1 MGCLSPS
8 LTTQLIDRDFL
19 GPMFYLWRTIIP
31 VGMILSASNTHFRS
45 MTSFENVYLGSS
57 KEVLMKTTWLVVVSL
72 ILGIA
77 PGSISHAAR
86 GEIKLIG
93 APEGA
98 RNRTRMPVD
107 VVGDVIIVGVHD
119 VDVNNIPG
127 AGRIYTRNRKKW
139 EQGAELIA
147 HDRNLDQAKPG
158 QSGFGFAV
166 SISGRPGRTSADYA
180 IIGAPGDDGAAQNA
194 GAAYI
199 YAFNGKDWKQE
210 AKLTAGD
217 AEAGDAFGFVVSVN
231 GTTAVVGAPKA
242 DIGAAKNA
250 GAGYV
255 FLRDANRWKQHAKL
269 IPKDLARS
277 DALGE
282 AVDIQEDT
290 VIVGAPGHTHGG
302 VRFAGAVY
310 VFVRDRDAWREQAK
324 LTADDAAPSDRFGV
338 SVDIEGDTVIVGSLL
353 HDADGKKDAGA
364 AYIFVHN
371 GTTWTQQAKLI
382 APGKKKGDH
391 FGAGV
396 ATTGKIAVVGAPLRE
411 EGGLGAGAAY
421 SFVNV
426 DGVWKNA
433 KMVVPDDAAAN
444 LVFGSTI
451 AISGDTIVVASGAA
465 PEVAAGFGNGTAAY
479 VYSGEEH
486 FGTPPFAVDP
496 FGLKIERLGQVK
508 RTALFQNFPNPFNP
522 ETWLPYRL
530 ATESPVTLCIYNIRG
545 QLVRALD
552 LGAQKAGD
560 YRNRETA
567 AYWDG
572 RDIAGEMVSSG
583 AYFYTLQAGTF
594 QSTRR
599 MLILK

>member
-1 MGCLSPS
+1 
-8 LTTQLIDRDFL
+8 
-19 GPMFYLWRTIIP
+19 
-31 VGMILSASNTHFRS
+31 
-45 MTSFENVYLGSS
+45 
-57 KEVLMKTTWLVVVSL
+57 MKTYWFIVVTL

-77 PGSISHAAR
+77 AGTTIHAAD

-93 APEGA
+93 APEGK

-107 VVGDVIIVGVHD
+107 VTGDVIIVGVHD

-127 AGRIYTRNRKKW
+127 AGRIYTLNRKKW
-139 EQGAELIA
+139 EQGGELIA

-166 SISGRPGRTSADYA
+166 SISGRAGRTHADYA

-199 YAFNGKDWKQE
+199 YAFNGKEWNQE
-210 AKLTAGD
+210 VKLTAAD
-217 AEAGDAFGFVVSVN
+217 AAAGDAFGFVVSVD
-231 GTTAVVGAPKA
+231 GTTAVVGAPKS
-242 DIGAAKNA
+242 DVGAAKNT
-250 GAGYV
+250 GAAFV
-255 FLRDANRWKQHAKL
+255 FVRDANRWKQHAKL

-302 VRFAGAVY
+302 VRFAGAVF
-310 VFVRDRDAWREQAK
+310 VFEREGDSWNEQAK
-324 LTADDAAPSDRFGV
+324 LTAEDAAASDRFGV
-338 SVDIEGDTVIVGSLL
+338 TVDIEGDIVIVGSLL
-353 HDADGKKDAGA
+353 HDAGRKKDAGA
-364 AYIFVHN
+364 AYVFARN
-371 GTTWTQQAKLI
+371 GISWTQQAKLI

-396 ATTGKIAVVGAPLRE
+396 ATTGKIAVVGAPRRE

-421 SFVNV
+421 SFVNI
-426 DGVWKNA
+426 DGAWKNA
-433 KMVVPDDAAAN
+433 ATVVPENAGPN

-451 AISGDTIVVASGAA
+451 AISGDTVVIAGGAA
-465 PEVAAGFGNGTAAY
+465 PEAGAGFGNGTAAY

-486 FGTPPFAVDP
+486 FGTPPFAVEP
-496 FGLKIERLGQVK
+496 FGLKIATLGQVK

-522 ETWLPYRL
+522 ETWMPYRL
-530 ATESPVTLCIYNIRG
+530 AAETPVTLGIYNVQG
-545 QLVRALD
+545 QLMRELN
-552 LGAQKAGD
+552 LGAQAAGN
-560 YRNRETA
+560 YLSRNA

-572 RDIAGEMVSSG
+572 KNDFGEPVASG
-583 AYFYTLQAGTF
+583 VYFYTLTAGNF
-594 QSTRR
+594 SATRK
-599 MLILK
+599 MLIQK

>member
-1 MGCLSPS
+1 
-8 LTTQLIDRDFL
+8 
-19 GPMFYLWRTIIP
+19 
-31 VGMILSASNTHFRS
+31 
-45 MTSFENVYLGSS
+45 
-57 KEVLMKTTWLVVVSL
+57 MKTTLFIIVSL
-72 ILGIA
+72 IFGIA
-77 PGSISHAAR
+77 AA

-93 APEGA
+93 AVDGA
-98 RNRTRMPVD
+98 LNRARMPVD

-119 VDVNNIPG
+119 VDVNNILG
-127 AGRIYTRNRKKW
+127 AGRIYTRTRKNKW
-139 EQGAELIA
+139 EQSAELLA
-147 HDRNLDQAKPG
+147 NDRNIDQPKPG

-166 SISGRPGRTSADYA
+166 AIGGRPGRTSADYA
-180 IIGAPGDDGAAQNA
+180 IIGAPGDDGAAKDA

-199 YAFNGKDWKQE
+199 YASNGKNWRQE
-210 AKLTAGD
+210 VKLAAGD
-217 AEAGDAFGFVVSVN
+217 AAAGDAFGFVVSID

-250 GAGYV
+250 GAAYV
-255 FLRDANRWKQHAKL
+255 FVRDANRWKQHAKL
-269 IPKDLARS
+269 IPKDSARS

-282 AVDIQEDT
+282 AVDIQKDT
-290 VIVGAPGHTHGG
+290 AIIGAPGHTHGG

-310 VFVRDRDAWREQAK
+310 VFVRNGDAWREQAK

-353 HDADGKKDAGA
+353 NDAGGKKDAGA
-364 AYIFVHN
+364 AYIFVRDGN
-371 GTTWTQQAKLI
+371 TWKRGAKLI
-382 APGKKKGDH
+382 APGKNKGDH

-411 EGGLGAGAAY
+411 EGGLGVGAAY

-433 KMVVPDDAAAN
+433 ATVVPAEPGPN
-444 LVFGSTI
+444 LVFGSTV
-451 AISGDTIVVASGAA
+451 AISVDTIVVAGGAA
-465 PEVAAGFGNGTAAY
+465 PTPHAGYGNGTAAY

-486 FGTPPFAVDP
+486 FGTPPFAVEP
-496 FGLKIERLGQVK
+496 FGLKVTTLAHLK
-508 RTALFQNFPNPFNP
+508 RTALYQNFPNPFNP

-530 ATESPVTLCIYNIRG
+530 GTDTPATFRIYNTHG
-545 QLVRALD
+545 QLMRELD
-552 LGAQKAGD
+552 LGNQVPGNYLSRD
-560 YRNRETA
+560 TA

-572 RDIAGEMVSSG
+572 RDEHGEMVSSG
-583 AYFYTLQAGTF
+583 IYFYTLQAGTF

>member
-1 MGCLSPS
+1 
-8 LTTQLIDRDFL
+8 
-19 GPMFYLWRTIIP
+19 
-31 VGMILSASNTHFRS
+31 
-45 MTSFENVYLGSS
+45 
-57 KEVLMKTTWLVVVSL
+57 MKTIRFIVVSL

-77 PGSISHAAR
+77 STTIGYAAE

-93 APEGA
+93 APEGK

-119 VDVNNIPG
+119 VDVNNVPG

-139 EQGAELIA
+139 EQTAELIA
-147 HDRNLDQAKPG
+147 HDRNVDQAKPG

-166 SISGRPGRTSADYA
+166 SISGRPGRTIADYA

-199 YAFNGKDWKQE
+199 YAFDGKDWKQE
-210 AKLTAGD
+210 VKLTASD
-217 AEAGDAFGFVVSVN
+217 AEAGDAFGFVVSVD
-231 GTTAVVGAPKA
+231 GTTAVIGAPKG
-242 DIGAAKNA
+242 DVGAAKNS
-250 GAGYV
+250 GAAFV
-255 FLRDANRWKQHAKL
+255 FVRDANRWKQHAKL

-302 VRFAGAVY
+302 VRFAGAVF
-310 VFVRDRDAWREQAK
+310 VFERDGDTWKEQAK
-324 LTADDAAPSDRFGV
+324 LTAEDAAASDRFGV

-353 HDADGKKDAGA
+353 NDAGGKKDAGA
-364 AYIFVHN
+364 AYIFVREGN
-371 GTTWTQQAKLI
+371 AWNQQAKLI

-421 SFVNV
+421 SFVNI
-426 DGVWKNA
+426 DGAWKNA
-433 KMVVPDDAAAN
+433 ATVVPEEAGPN

-451 AISGDTIVVASGAA
+451 AISGDTIVVAGGAA
-465 PEVAAGFGNGTAAY
+465 PDGNAGFGNGTAAY

-486 FGTPPFAVDP
+486 FNTPPFAVEP
-496 FGLKIERLGQVK
+496 VGLRVVTLGQVK
-508 RTALFQNFPNPFNP
+508 RTALYQNFPNPFNP

-530 ATESPVTLCIYNIRG
+530 ATESPVTFGIYNVHG
-545 QLVRALD
+545 QLMRELN
-552 LGAQKAGD
+552 LGAQAAGN
-560 YRNRETA
+560 YLSRNA
-567 AYWDG
+567 AAHWDG
-572 RDIAGEMVSSG
+572 RDEHGEMVSSG
-583 AYFYTLQAGTF
+583 IYFYTLRAGAFQA
-594 QSTRR
+594 TRR

>member
-1 MGCLSPS
+1 MVHHYPC
-8 LTTQLIDRDFL
+8 RNN
-19 GPMFYLWRTIIP
+19 
-31 VGMILSASNTHFRS
+31 LSASNTHFRS
-45 MTSFENVYLGSS
+45 MTRFENVLLGSS
-57 KEVLMKTTWLVVVSL
+57 KEKLLKTIRFIVVSL

-77 PGSISHAAR
+77 STTIGYAVD

-93 APEGA
+93 APEGK
-98 RNRTRMPVD
+98 RNRTRMPAD

-139 EQGAELIA
+139 EQTAELIA
-147 HDRNLDQAKPG
+147 HDRNIDQAKPG

-166 SISGRPGRTSADYA
+166 SISGRPGRTGADYA
-180 IIGAPGDDGAAQNA
+180 IIGAPNDDGAAQNA

-199 YAFNGKDWKQE
+199 YAFNGKDWEQE
-210 AKLTAGD
+210 VKLTASD
-217 AEAGDAFGFVVSVN
+217 AEAGDAFGFVVSVD
-231 GTTAVVGAPKA
+231 GTTAVIGAPKG
-242 DIGAAKNA
+242 DVGAAKNS
-250 GAGYV
+250 GAAFV
-255 FLRDANRWKQHAKL
+255 FVRDANRWKQQAKL

-302 VRFAGAVY
+302 VRFAGAVF
-310 VFVRDRDAWREQAK
+310 VFERDGDSWKEQAK

-353 HDADGKKDAGA
+353 NDAGGKKDAGA
-364 AYIFVHN
+364 AYVFVRN
-371 GTTWTQQAKLI
+371 GITWKQQAKLI

-396 ATTGKIAVVGAPLRE
+396 ATTGKIAVVGAPHRE

-426 DGVWKNA
+426 DGVWKNTA
-433 KMVVPDDAAAN
+433 TVVPEEPGQN

-451 AISGDTIVVASGAA
+451 AISGDTIVVAGGAA
-465 PEVAAGFGNGTAAY
+465 PDGNAGFGNGTAAY

-486 FGTPPFAVDP
+486 FDTPPFAVEP
-496 FGLKIERLGQVK
+496 FGLRIVTLGRIK
-508 RTALFQNFPNPFNP
+508 RTALYQNFPNPFNP
-522 ETWLPYRL
+522 ETWFPYRL
-530 ATESPVTLCIYNIRG
+530 ATNAPVMFRIYNIQG
-545 QLVRALD
+545 QLMRELN
-552 LGAQKAGD
+552 LGTQAAGD
-560 YRNRETA
+560 YLTRETA

-572 RDIAGEMVSSG
+572 RDELSEIVSSG
-583 AYFYTLQAGTF
+583 VYFYTLQAGAF
-594 QSTRR
+594 QATRR
-599 MLILK
+599 MLIMK

>member
-1 MGCLSPS
+1 M
-8 LTTQLIDRDFL
+8 
-19 GPMFYLWRTIIP
+19 
-31 VGMILSASNTHFRS
+31 
-45 MTSFENVYLGSS
+45 
-57 KEVLMKTTWLVVVSL
+57 LMKTSWFILISL

-77 PGSISHAAR
+77 TGTIGHAAG

-107 VVGDVIIVGVHD
+107 VTGDVIIVGVHD
-119 VDVNNIPG
+119 VDVNNLPG
-127 AGRIYTRNRKKW
+127 AGRIFTRNRKKW
-139 EQGAELIA
+139 EQGADLVA
-147 HDRNLDQAKPG
+147 NDRNIDQAKPG

-166 SISGRPGRTSADYA
+166 SISGRIGRTTADYA
-180 IIGAPGDDGAAQNA
+180 IIGAPGDDGAAKDA

-199 YAFNGKDWKQE
+199 YAFSGRNWIQE
-210 AKLTAGD
+210 GKLTAAD
-217 AEAGDAFGFVVSVN
+217 AAAGDAFGFVVSVD
-231 GTTAVVGAPKA
+231 GTTAVIGAPKG
-242 DIGAAKNA
+242 DVGAAKNS
-250 GAGYV
+250 GAAFV
-255 FLRDANRWKQHAKL
+255 FVRDANRWKQHAKL

-302 VRFAGAVY
+302 VRFAGAVF
-310 VFVRDRDAWREQAK
+310 VFEREGDSWNEQAK
-324 LTADDAAPSDRFGV
+324 LTAEDAAPSDRFGV

-353 HDADGKKDAGA
+353 NDAGGTKDAGA
-364 AYIFVHN
+364 AYIFARN
-371 GTTWTQQAKLI
+371 GISWTQQAKLI

-411 EGGLGAGAAY
+411 EDGLGTGAAY

-433 KMVVPDDAAAN
+433 KRVVPDDAAAN

-486 FGTPPFAVDP
+486 FGTPPFAVEP
-496 FGLKIERLGQVK
+496 FGLKIETLGQVK
-508 RTALFQNFPNPFNP
+508 RTALYQNFPNPFNP
-522 ETWLPYRL
+522 ETWFPYRL
-530 ATESPVTLCIYNIRG
+530 VAETPVTFGIYNVQG
-545 QLVRALD
+545 QLMRELN
-552 LGAQKAGD
+552 LGTQAAGN
-560 YRNRETA
+560 YLSRNA

-572 RDIAGEMVSSG
+572 KNDFGEPVASG
-583 AYFYTLQAGTF
+583 VYFYTLTAGNF
-594 QSTRR
+594 SATRK
-599 MLILK
+599 MLIQK

>member
-1 MGCLSPS
+1 M
-8 LTTQLIDRDFL
+8 
-19 GPMFYLWRTIIP
+19 
-31 VGMILSASNTHFRS
+31 
-45 MTSFENVYLGSS
+45 
-57 KEVLMKTTWLVVVSL
+57 LMKTSWFILISL

-77 PGSISHAAR
+77 TGTIGHAAE

-107 VVGDVIIVGVHD
+107 VTGDVIIVGVHD
-119 VDVNNIPG
+119 VDVNNLPG
-127 AGRIYTRNRKKW
+127 AGRIFTRNRKKW
-139 EQGAELIA
+139 EQGADLVA
-147 HDRNLDQAKPG
+147 NDRNIDQAKPG

-166 SISGRPGRTSADYA
+166 SISGRIGRTTADYA
-180 IIGAPGDDGAAQNA
+180 IIGAPGDDGAAKDA

-199 YAFNGKDWKQE
+199 YAFSGRNWIQE
-210 AKLTAGD
+210 GKLTAAD
-217 AEAGDAFGFVVSVN
+217 AAAGDAFGFVVSVD
-231 GTTAVVGAPKA
+231 GTTAVIGAPKG
-242 DIGAAKNA
+242 DVGAAKNS
-250 GAGYV
+250 GAAFV
-255 FLRDANRWKQHAKL
+255 FVRDANRWKQHAKL

-302 VRFAGAVY
+302 VRFAGAVF
-310 VFVRDRDAWREQAK
+310 VFERDGDTWREQAK
-324 LTADDAAPSDRFGV
+324 LTAEDAAASDRFGV
-338 SVDIEGDTVIVGSLL
+338 SVGIEGDTVIVGSLL
-353 HDADGKKDAGA
+353 NDAGGTKDAGA
-364 AYIFVHN
+364 AYIFVRN
-371 GTTWTQQAKLI
+371 GITWTQQAKLI

-411 EGGLGAGAAY
+411 EAGLGTGAAY

-433 KMVVPDDAAAN
+433 KRVVPDDAAAN

-486 FGTPPFAVDP
+486 FGTPPFAVEP
-496 FGLKIERLGQVK
+496 FGLKIETLGQVK
-508 RTALFQNFPNPFNP
+508 RTALYQNFPNPFNP
-522 ETWLPYRL
+522 ETWFPYRL
-530 ATESPVTLCIYNIRG
+530 AAETPVTFGIYNVQG
-545 QLVRALD
+545 QLMRELN
-552 LGAQKAGD
+552 LGAQAAGN
-560 YRNRETA
+560 YLTREAA

-572 RDIAGEMVSSG
+572 RDEYGEMVSSG
-583 AYFYTLQAGTF
+583 IYFYTLEAGAFQA
-594 QSTRR
+594 TRR
-599 MLILK
+599 MLVLK

>member
-1 MGCLSPS
+1 
-8 LTTQLIDRDFL
+8 
-19 GPMFYLWRTIIP
+19 
-31 VGMILSASNTHFRS
+31 
-45 MTSFENVYLGSS
+45 
-57 KEVLMKTTWLVVVSL
+57 MKTTLFILIGLV
-72 ILGIA
+72 LGIA
-77 PGSISHAAR
+77 MGSASHAAD

-93 APEGA
+93 AEEGA
-98 RNRTRMPVD
+98 RNRTRMPAD
-107 VVGDVIIVGVHD
+107 VVGDVVIVGVHD

-139 EQGAELIA
+139 EQTAELIA

-180 IIGAPGDDGAAQNA
+180 IIGAPGDDSAAKNA

-210 AKLTAGD
+210 VKLTVTDAG
-217 AEAGDAFGFVVSVN
+217 EGDAFGYVVSVD
-231 GTTAVVGAPKA
+231 GTTAAVGAPKDDDA
-242 DIGAAKNA
+242 GSNSGAAF
-250 GAGYV
+250 V
-255 FLRDANRWKQHAKL
+255 FVRDANRWKQQAKL

-290 VIVGAPGHTHGG
+290 VIIGAPGHSPGG
-302 VRFAGAVY
+302 VRFAGAVF
-310 VFVRDRDAWREQAK
+310 VFVRDGDSWRQQAK
-324 LTADDAAPSDRFGV
+324 LIADDAAPSDRFGV
-338 SVDIEGDTVIVGSLL
+338 SVGIEGDTVIVGSLL
-353 HDADGKKDAGA
+353 NDAGGTKDAGA
-364 AYIFVHN
+364 AYIFVRDGN
-371 GTTWTQQAKLI
+371 TWKQQAKLI
-382 APGKKKGDH
+382 APKKRKGDH

-396 ATTGKIAVVGAPLRE
+396 ATTGKISVVGAPLRE

-426 DGVWKNA
+426 NGVWEDGA
-433 KMVVPDDAAAN
+433 TVVPENAAPN
-444 LVFGSTI
+444 LVFGSTV
-451 AISGDTIVVASGAA
+451 AISGDTVVVAGGAA

-486 FGTPPFAVDP
+486 FNTPPFAVEP
-496 FGLKIERLGQVK
+496 FGLKIATLGQVK

-530 ATESPVTLCIYNIRG
+530 AAESPVTFCIYNLQG
-545 QLVRALD
+545 QLMRELN
-552 LGAQKAGD
+552 LGTQAAGNYLSRD
-560 YRNRETA
+560 AA
-567 AYWDG
+567 AYWNG
-572 RDIAGEMVSSG
+572 RDEYGEMVSSG
-583 AYFYTLQAGTF
+583 VYFYTLEAGAF